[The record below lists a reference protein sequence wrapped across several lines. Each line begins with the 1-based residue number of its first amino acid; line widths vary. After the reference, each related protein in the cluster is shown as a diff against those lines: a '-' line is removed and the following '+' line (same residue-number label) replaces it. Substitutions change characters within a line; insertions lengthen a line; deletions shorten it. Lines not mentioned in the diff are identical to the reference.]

1 MHYYVWVLSK
11 GPIPEHDADVD
22 CLLDPLLTPYDMEK
36 RGPKSVAQCNCST
49 DSIQERRFA
58 ASISSDGPLST
69 IDEPLGSPWSG
80 CPYCHGAG
88 SYVDQSNPVGWWD
101 WWERG
106 GRWAG
111 MLDCCVSRVSSPCDE
126 GQPDSLAGCDERG
139 AFLRVAHV
147 PLRDVAAAD
156 SVRDGVLSGYLQLPD
171 AIVHPVSGKWIW
183 SYAGGRPGHEDEDA
197 RPDWREQV
205 WSALLQA
212 QFVIVVDI
220 HW

>member
-1 MHYYVWVLSK
+1 MHYYVWVLRN
-11 GPIPEHDADVD
+11 GPFPEHDADID
-22 CLLDPLLTPYDMEK
+22 CMLDPLLAPYNMEK
-36 RGPKSVAQCNCST
+36 KGPESVAQCDCFT
-49 DSIQERRFA
+49 EKGRLM
-58 ASISSDGPLST
+58 ASIFGEGPSSP
-69 IDEPLGSPWSG
+69 IDEPLGTPWG
-80 CPYCHGAG
+80 ECPACQGAG

-111 MLDCCVSRVSSPCDE
+111 MLDCCVSRVSNPCDE
-126 GQPDSLAGCDERG
+126 GQPGSLAGCDDRG
-139 AFLRVAHV
+139 ALLRVAHV

-156 SVRDGVLSGYLQLPD
+156 SVRDGVLSGYPQLPD

-183 SYAGGRPGHEDEDA
+183 SYEGGRPGHEDEDA